1 MEKKADS
8 LISSILF
15 LVIGI
20 LLFLHP
26 DGVVKFITYIVGSIF
41 VGLGIIKVLSYYKI
55 IKKENITNTSDIVLG
70 IIAIDVGLT
79 IILCSGAI
87 EIATRL
93 VIGAW
98 ILYSGIMKLTLAFKL
113 KELNSK
119 TWVYTLIVSI
129 LMIICGIYIIA
140 VSNIFFKTLGLF
152 LIIYSIIEIIQFI
165 TIPKNLHHEIIKK

>member
-1 MEKKADS
+1 MNKKFDS

-15 LVIGI
+15 LVVGI

-41 VGLGIIKVLSYYKI
+41 IVLGIIKVLSYYKI
-55 IKKENITNTSDIVLG
+55 IKKENITNTSDLVLG
-70 IIAIDVGLT
+70 IIAIVIGLT

-113 KELNSK
+113 KDLNSK
-119 TWVYTLIVSI
+119 SWIYTLVISI
-129 LMIICGIYIIA
+129 LMIICGIYVIA
-140 VSNIFFKTLGLF
+140 ISNIFFKTIGLF
-152 LIIYSIIEIIQFI
+152 LIIYGVVEIIQFFM
-165 TIPKNLHHEIIKK
+165 IPKNLHPEIIKK

>member
-55 IKKENITNTSDIVLG
+55 IKKENITNTSDLVLG
-70 IIAIDVGLT
+70 IIAIVVGLT

-165 TIPKNLHHEIIKK
+165 TIPKNLHPEIIKK